1 MSTVNLQSME
11 DAATDVSNLLKLL
24 SNRNR
29 LLILCQ
35 LIDGEKSVGELA
47 RALDVS
53 QVIVSQQ
60 LGLLKNTKIVENRRE
75 AQTIYY
81 SILNK
86 DVTKLVTFLY
96 KTFCPAN

>member
-1 MSTVNLQSME
+1 MSSKMNLSSME
-11 DAATDVSNLLKLL
+11 EAATDVSNLLKLL

-47 RALDVS
+47 RSLNVS

-60 LGLLKNTKIVENRRE
+60 LGLLKNTRMVENRRE
-75 AQTIYY
+75 AQTIFY
-81 SILNK
+81 SIINK
-86 DVTKLVTFLY
+86 DVTKLVSFLY
-96 KTFCPAN
+96 KNFCPQ

>member
-1 MSTVNLQSME
+1 MNLQSME
-11 DAATDVSNLLKLL
+11 EAATDVSNMLKLL

-60 LGLLKNTKIVENRRE
+60 LGLLKNTAMVANRRE

-81 SILNK
+81 SIINK
-86 DVTKLVTFLY
+86 DAAKLVSFLY
-96 KTFCPAN
+96 KTFCPV

>member
-1 MSTVNLQSME
+1 MNLKSME
-11 DAATDVSNLLKLL
+11 EAATDVSEMLKLL

-60 LGLLKNTKIVENRRE
+60 LGLLKNTRMVENRRE
-75 AQTIYY
+75 AQTIFY
-81 SILNK
+81 SIINK
-86 DVTKLVTFLY
+86 DVAKLVSFLY
-96 KTFCPAN
+96 KTFCPR

>member
-1 MSTVNLQSME
+1 MSSKMNLKSME
-11 DAATDVSNLLKLL
+11 EAATDVSEMLKLV

-47 RALDVS
+47 RSLNVS

-60 LGLLKNTKIVENRRE
+60 LGLLKNTRMVENRRE
-75 AQTIYY
+75 AQTIFY
-81 SILNK
+81 SIINK
-86 DVTKLVTFLY
+86 DVSKLVTFLY
-96 KTFCPAN
+96 KTFCPR